1 MGRTGTVDSGNKKQ
15 INVGHSQI
23 YYTGVLPGE
32 DWRRKAREGGAR
44 NGEGG
49 RAVRGG
55 RIE

>member
-1 MGRTGTVDSGNKKQ
+1 MNSGNKKQ

-32 DWRRKAREGGAR
+32 DRRRKAREGGGR

-55 RIE
+55 RRE